1 MPAFTTIITV
11 LILVLGTKILLR
23 RLFSVLD
30 NIPGPSRT
38 SLLTGNLTEYHNLDG
53 WEFHQE
59 LEENY
64 GQVVK
69 IHGLFGE
76 RQLFV
81 FDPAALHSILVKDQH
96 LYEEMTKFICQSG
109 LLFGGKGIF
118 STIGEEHRKFR
129 KTMMPAFST
138 ANLREM
144 VPLFHEVA
152 ERVRDGLIGPHLLD
166 GPQTL
171 EFNSILCR
179 ASLELIGRTGIGY
192 SFDPMLPGQE
202 QTDRYAQSLRALL
215 PTAFELGF
223 WLPLLPFI
231 LKIPFPAFLRST
243 ISFIPSPALRRLR
256 DLVDFTNATA
266 AQLVKERKAA
276 MESGQLE
283 VKENAKDVMSL
294 LIKSNIL
301 AEGEMHLTNDE
312 LVASTSM
319 ILFAATDTTSSS
331 LNRMFHILSLFP
343 EVQEKLRAEIL
354 AAPVNLDHDT
364 VVALPYLD
372 ALVREIL
379 RLHPPAAPGMFR
391 EAVADAVL
399 PLSTPITGTDG
410 AVMSSINVP
419 KGTTIYIAIAAAN
432 HNKQIWGE
440 DALEFR
446 PDRWIDGKVE
456 SVTQKMC
463 GIYGNTMTFLGGGR
477 SCVFACIPS
486 SLATSSPNIC
496 SGFKFAQLEMK
507 VLACVFLRSFKF
519 SNPDHRIKWRMTG
532 IIPSPTI
539 DNEPHLPIVVERVQ
553 V

>member
-1 MPAFTTIITV
+1 
-11 LILVLGTKILLR
+11 
-23 RLFSVLD
+23 
-30 NIPGPSRT
+30 
-38 SLLTGNLTEYHNLDG
+38 
-53 WEFHQE
+53 
-59 LEENY
+59 
-64 GQVVK
+64 
-69 IHGLFGE
+69 
-76 RQLFV
+76 
-81 FDPAALHSILVKDQH
+81 
-96 LYEEMTKFICQSG
+96 MTKFICQSG

-294 LIKSNIL
+294 LMKSNML
-301 AEGEMHLTNDE
+301 EEGEMHLTDDE

-331 LNRMFHILSLFP
+331 LNRMFHL
-343 EVQEKLRAEIL
+343 EKLRAEIL

-372 ALVREIL
+372 AVVREIL

-477 SCVFACIPS
+477 SCV
-486 SLATSSPNIC
+486 
-496 SGFKFAQLEMK
+496 GFKFAQLEMK

-519 SNPDHRIKWRMTG
+519 STPDHRIKWRMTG